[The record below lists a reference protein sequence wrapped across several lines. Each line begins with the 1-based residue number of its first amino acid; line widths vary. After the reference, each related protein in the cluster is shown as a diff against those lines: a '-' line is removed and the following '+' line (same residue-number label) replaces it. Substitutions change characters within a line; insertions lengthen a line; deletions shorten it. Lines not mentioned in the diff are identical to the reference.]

1 MTVLANVLTSGRAA
15 GKAYP
20 EGRPIMLNVLGRS
33 KVMKCAADRLY
44 AAVVTRARQPVFFV
58 NFAVLDTLDGRF
70 DLLMLHA
77 WLVLTQ
83 IKTNAPLAQ
92 AFVDRLFI
100 GFDEA
105 LRELGAGDIGM
116 GRRVKK
122 LADAFYGRL
131 AAYDAAIDVDAMS
144 AALTR
149 NLYRGAENPCAGAM
163 AAYVLGAKAHLRL
176 TQKGEVDFGPL
187 PSSDSGQE

>member
-1 MTVLANVLTSGRAA
+1 
-15 GKAYP
+15 
-20 EGRPIMLNVLGRS
+20 MLNVFGRS
-33 KVMKCAADRLY
+33 KAVKHAAERLY
-44 AAVVTRARQPVFFV
+44 AAVVTRAREPVFFV
-58 NFAVLDTLDGRF
+58 NLAVADTLDGRF
-70 DLLMLHA
+70 DLLALHA

-83 IKTNAPLAQ
+83 VKTNAPLAQ

-131 AAYDAAIDVDAMS
+131 AAYDAASDGNSMA
-144 AALTR
+144 AALVR
-149 NLYRGAENPCAGAM
+149 NLYRGEEKPCVAAM
-163 AAYVLGAKAHLRL
+163 AAYVLGAKTYL
-176 TQKGEVDFGPL
+176 TLTPDGEVDFGPL
-187 PSSDSGQE
+187 PFSESGQE